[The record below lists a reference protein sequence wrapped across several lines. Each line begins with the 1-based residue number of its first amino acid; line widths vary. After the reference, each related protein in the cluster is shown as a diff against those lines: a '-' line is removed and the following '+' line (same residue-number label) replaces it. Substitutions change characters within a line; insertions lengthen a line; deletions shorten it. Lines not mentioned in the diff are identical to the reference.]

1 MTIDGVTSIEA
12 PTEPGDYTVV
22 YSYSYGDNQTVTSTT
37 ILHVTQN
44 PKLSLKANFFRLGTI
59 IDVSE
64 ILDGTRSYDEN
75 NHLIDKK
82 DKNIKYIID
91 GVGYHSGEMYTV
103 DKFGHIEGGVS
114 YLNNNF
120 TSSRIITGYQDPLIN
135 VHNKDVSVGDKIT
148 ASDLFDTSTDE
159 FNELLSIDK
168 TTITVD
174 GNTVGKDATI
184 DTSKP
189 GKHTVTF
196 DYSYMSGIDYDKS
209 EPIYSNS
216 TNTVTVTVSSKPTT
230 PTTPTNPTT
239 PSTDKEW
246 VIDAPY
252 LVKADDYAQI
262 YSSPSTSDPVSN
274 RRLAHDTDWMVGLAV
289 QNSEGTFYQVSTSEW
304 VKAEDMWAFK
314 PIADVVYANDPD
326 DTKVFSTVD
335 PNKDTNI
342 NLSYQTAWLVDRV
355 AVDKDGNTWYRVGTS
370 NYVKAQDVTKTDPQT
385 SYIGNVQLTGSGDV
399 TLYNLDYYGNIKKA
413 SRKASSGT
421 NWISKNHREYKGIM
435 YHQISNSEW
444 VSEIDSIFTKQN

>member
-1 MTIDGVTSIEA
+1 
-12 PTEPGDYTVV
+12 
-22 YSYSYGDNQTVTSTT
+22 
-37 ILHVTQN
+37 
-44 PKLSLKANFFRLGTI
+44 
-59 IDVSE
+59 
-64 ILDGTRSYDEN
+64 
-75 NHLIDKK
+75 
-82 DKNIKYIID
+82 
-91 GVGYHSGEMYTV
+91 
-103 DKFGHIEGGVS
+103 
-114 YLNNNF
+114 
-120 TSSRIITGYQDPLIN
+120 
-135 VHNKDVSVGDKIT
+135 
-148 ASDLFDTSTDE
+148 DE

-274 RRLAHDTDWMVGLAV
+274 RRLAHDTD
-289 QNSEGTFYQVSTSEW
+289 
-304 VKAEDMWAFK
+304 
-314 PIADVVYANDPD
+314 
-326 DTKVFSTVD
+326 
-335 PNKDTNI
+335 
-342 NLSYQTAWLVDRV
+342 
-355 AVDKDGNTWYRVGTS
+355 
-370 NYVKAQDVTKTDPQT
+370 
-385 SYIGNVQLTGSGDV
+385 
-399 TLYNLDYYGNIKKA
+399 
-413 SRKASSGT
+413 
-421 NWISKNHREYKGIM
+421 
-435 YHQISNSEW
+435 
-444 VSEIDSIFTKQN
+444 